1 MFNSYKP
8 VEIRSRFQ
16 ASIARSNSLRMLRRG
31 GVFAL
36 ATITVL
42 GIPAQRPTA
51 AETSVQG
58 VQSSEEAKD
67 RGRQFTNATLRDRY
81 GFHVLALAMD
91 PANPTTGG
99 SFPFAI
105 SGYYQFN
112 GDGTLYGKD
121 TVSRG
126 RTLEILDR
134 EYLGTYQVHPDG
146 TGTLTLFISPVFQP
160 EGRFVITKGGDEVE
174 IIFAVPGNL
183 NAFTLNKQHTR

>member
-8 VEIRSRFQ
+8 VEICSRFRAYVPRSR
-16 ASIARSNSLRMLRRG
+16 NLRRFG
-31 GVFAL
+31 IFAL

-42 GIPAQRPTA
+42 GIQSQRSTA
-51 AETSVQG
+51 AETSVQD
-58 VQSSEEAKD
+58 VQSSEGGKD
-67 RGRQFTNATLRDRY
+67 SGRQFSNATLRDRY

-91 PANPTTGG
+91 AANPTTGG

-134 EYLGTYQVHPDG
+134 EYLGSYQVNPDG
-146 TGTLTLFISPVFQP
+146 TGTLTLLISPVFQP
-160 EGRFVITKGGDEVE
+160 EGRFVVTKGGDEVE

-183 NAFTLNKQHTR
+183 NAFTLKKQHTR